1 MLAIRTTI
9 HTVYRKP
16 VGKFCHS
23 QKILATVFRKFCF
36 HACLILLLSLPV
48 SAEELA
54 AGTALEARLSG
65 PTGSRISHP
74 GDPIEATIISPVSV
88 HGRIL
93 VPQGSRLLGAI
104 ASATAIGLGLKH
116 PTASIAYG
124 FHTLQL
130 PGGTAIPVNTQLV
143 EVETAKE
150 QVDDFGIVH
159 GIHPIASLSSSL
171 SFYTVPLLMVDPTIG
186 VPIWCIKSLIAPP
199 ANPEIHFP
207 AGTEL
212 ILRLTTAV
220 TVYAPKTESVPIKS
234 FSRRDLTEIE
244 HLLKNSAQRAYM
256 GNRPSDIVNVL
267 LIGSRKQLDRA
278 FHASG
283 WLQAQRKSPMSLYR
297 MYHALTKRMGYPSA
311 PMNSLTLNGVPSAFV
326 HQKSLDT
333 VQKRHHV
340 RFWQYPGRADIWLG
354 AAAEDVGFRFEL
366 AHWTHSTDPH
376 IDSERAKVVN
386 DLAFT
391 GCVAAAGLLPRA
403 PTDLV
408 QDPKAEHPIVTDGDV
423 AVVRLNDCIHPKLMA
438 GVDGTPA
445 LHERGRLARTL
456 TAFRNDLVKS
466 NIFFTTYNTL
476 MAVAE
481 PQAEPTT
488 AHVPLINAEPRGLDW
503 LTATT
508 TPESPSGQ

>member
-1 MLAIRTTI
+1 M
-9 HTVYRKP
+9 
-16 VGKFCHS
+16 GKLLHS
-23 QKILATVFRKFCF
+23 QTILAVVFREFCF
-36 HACLILLLSLPV
+36 LACSIILLYLPI

-54 AGTALEARLSG
+54 AGTALEARLSSA
-65 PTGSRISHP
+65 TGSRISHP
-74 GDPIEATIISPVSV
+74 GDPIEATIIAPVSIR
-88 HGRIL
+88 GRIL
-93 VPQGSRLLGAI
+93 VPQGSRLGGSI
-104 ASATAIGLGLKH
+104 ASATAIGLGLKRS
-116 PTASIAYG
+116 TASIAYA

-130 PGGTAIPVNTQLV
+130 PGGTAIPVNIQLV

-150 QVDDFGIVH
+150 QVDDFGTVH
-159 GIHPIASLSSSL
+159 GIHPVASLSSSL
-171 SFYTVPLLMVDPTIG
+171 AFYTVPLLLVDPTVG
-186 VPIWCIKSLIAPP
+186 VPIWCIKSLVAPP

-220 TVYAPKTESVPIKS
+220 TVPPPNTAFIPVRS
-234 FSRRDLTEIE
+234 FSPGDLTEIE

-283 WLQAQRKSPMSLYR
+283 WSQAQRKSPMSLYR

-340 RFWQYPGRADIWLG
+340 RFWRYPGRANIWLG

-403 PTDLV
+403 PADLV
-408 QDPKAEHPIVTDGDV
+408 QDPKAQRPIMTDGDV
-423 AVVRLNDCIHPKLMA
+423 AVVRLNDCIHPKFMA

-445 LHERGRLARTL
+445 LHEHG
-456 TAFRNDLVKS
+456 
-466 NIFFTTYNTL
+466 
-476 MAVAE
+476 
-481 PQAEPTT
+481 
-488 AHVPLINAEPRGLDW
+488 
-503 LTATT
+503 
-508 TPESPSGQ
+508 PSVIT

>member
-1 MLAIRTTI
+1 M
-9 HTVYRKP
+9 
-16 VGKFCHS
+16 GKLLHS
-23 QKILATVFRKFCF
+23 QTILAVVFREFCF
-36 HACLILLLSLPV
+36 LACSILLLTLPI

-65 PTGSRISHP
+65 ATGSRISHP
-74 GDPIEATIISPVSV
+74 GDPIEATIIAPVSV

-93 VPQGSRLLGAI
+93 VPQGSRLRGSV

-116 PTASIAYG
+116 STASIAYA

-130 PGGTAIPVNTQLV
+130 PGGTAISVNTQLV

-150 QVDDFGIVH
+150 QVDDFGTVH
-159 GIHPIASLSSSL
+159 GIHPVASLSSSL
-171 SFYTVPLLMVDPTIG
+171 AFYTVPLLLVDPTVG
-186 VPIWCIKSLIAPP
+186 VPIWCIKSLVAPP

-220 TVYAPKTESVPIKS
+220 TVSPPNTAFIPVRS
-234 FSRRDLTEIE
+234 FSPGDLTEIE

-267 LIGSRKQLDRA
+267 LIGTRKQLDRA

-283 WLQAQRKSPMSLYR
+283 WSQAQRKSPMSLFR

-311 PMNSLTLNGVPSAFV
+311 PMNSLTLNGVQSAFV

-340 RFWQYPGRADIWLG
+340 RFWRYPGRANIWLG

-391 GCVAAAGLLPRA
+391 GCVAAAGLLHRA
-403 PTDLV
+403 PADLV

-445 LHERGRLARTL
+445 LHEHGRLVRTL
-456 TAFRNDLVKS
+456 TAFRDDIVRS

-476 MAVAE
+476 MSVAKHHAE
-481 PQAEPTT
+481 PAT
-488 AHVPLINAEPRGLDW
+488 AHVPVINTEPRGLDW

-508 TPESPSGQ
+508 PESPSGQ

>member
-1 MLAIRTTI
+1 
-9 HTVYRKP
+9 
-16 VGKFCHS
+16 
-23 QKILATVFRKFCF
+23 
-36 HACLILLLSLPV
+36 
-48 SAEELA
+48 
-54 AGTALEARLSG
+54 G

-74 GDPIEATIISPVSV
+74 GDPIEGTVIAPVSV
-88 HGRIL
+88 QGRIT
-93 VPQGSRLLGAI
+93 VPQGSRLLGSVAN
-104 ASATAIGLGLKH
+104 ATAIGFGLKH
-116 PTASIAYG
+116 AAASITYT

-130 PGGTAIPVNTQLV
+130 PGGAAIPVNTQLA

-150 QVDDFGIVH
+150 HVDDLGTVD
-159 GIHPIASLSSSL
+159 GIHPIVSLSSSV
-171 SFYTVPLLMVDPTIG
+171 SFFAVPLLLADPPVG
-186 VPIWCIKSLIAPP
+186 APVLAIKSLVAPSP
-199 ANPEIHFP
+199 NPEIRFP
-207 AGTEL
+207 TGTEL
-212 ILRLTTAV
+212 ILRLTRAV
-220 TVYAPKTESVPIKS
+220 TVPPPNDKDFVPTKLLS
-234 FSRRDLTEIE
+234 PGDLTGIE

-267 LIGSRKQLDRA
+267 LIGTGKQLDRA

-283 WLQAQRKSPMSLYR
+283 WSQAQRKSPMSLFR

-311 PMNSLTLNGVPSAFV
+311 PMNGLTLNGVQSAFV

-340 RFWQYPGRADIWLG
+340 RFWRYPGRANIWLG

-391 GCVAAAGLLPRA
+391 GCVAAAGLLHRA
-403 PTDLV
+403 PADLV

-445 LHERGRLARTL
+445 LHEHGRLVRTL
-456 TAFRNDLVKS
+456 TAFRDDIVRS

-476 MAVAE
+476 MSVAKHHAE
-481 PQAEPTT
+481 P
-488 AHVPLINAEPRGLDW
+488 
-503 LTATT
+503 
-508 TPESPSGQ
+508 